1 MEVFSDWLVGGP
13 TGKGQQVLKLVDGHR
28 PTSALSVCLSEA
40 VSLRR
45 SDLFQ
50 FGESATPK
58 RVRRADVEVAPTG
71 PVP

>member
-1 MEVFSDWLVGGP
+1 MIRWKSSRIGSTDERLVG
-13 TGKGQQVLKLVDGHR
+13 L
-28 PTSALSVCLSEA
+28 LSEA